1 MSCDSPFEYLIIEEP
16 WIEYEYCF
24 QMNGVCKIPA
34 LTIPSW
40 QLCLCD
46 WTPAHLDCP
55 KCYWTTP
62 VCKTEKTCW
71 LGICTTTKTCKVKW
85 WDCPPCNWVKGTTT
99 YYDCWTVQSI
109 TLFPAI
115 SIPMTANIPFVVSS
129 GIDYIV
135 DDLGVQQ
142 VQVAEYT
149 IYQNH
154 EINGVSQTFKLS
166 FNFGSGL
173 IFDFLLPD
181 GFSCT
186 VMEANGD
193 FSVTVPL
200 YDFGELPPY
209 KAVTGYTYTL
219 TMSINLLFCLGEEAE
234 SWINLQVVSETEITG
249 NDITPYKLPI
259 NFTIPLASE

>member
-40 QLCLCD
+40 QLCLCK
-46 WTPAHLDCP
+46 WNPSHFDCP

-62 VCKTEKTCW
+62 VCKKNKHW
-71 LGICTTTKTCKVKW
+71 GIKTCKASW
-85 WDCPPCNWVKGTTT
+85 LDCPPCTWVKGTTT
-99 YYDCWTVQSI
+99 YYDCWTVSAVPI
-109 TLFPAI
+109 FPAI

-135 DDLGVQQ
+135 SDLGVQQ
-142 VQVAEYT
+142 VQIASYT

-154 EINGVSQTFKLS
+154 EINGVSQTFILI

-173 IFDFLLPD
+173 TFDFLLPT

-186 VMEANGD
+186 VLEANGD
-193 FSVTVPL
+193 FSITVPL
-200 YDFGELPPY
+200 YDFEDLPPY
-209 KAVTGYTYTL
+209 FSSGYTYTL
-219 TMSINLLFCLGEEAE
+219 TMSINLLFCLGEESM
-234 SWINLQVVSETEITG
+234 SWINLQIVSETEITG
-249 NDITPYKLPI
+249 PNISPYKLPI
-259 NFTIPLASE
+259 NFTIPLA